1 MKIQYISDIH
11 LETRNNKK
19 DFDKY
24 LIPNAPY
31 LALCGDIGYPHS
43 QTFKDFMDYCS
54 KNWLEV
60 FYITG
65 NHDYY
70 NKIYTRWKYSS
81 PYSMKQVE
89 EYIEELF
96 KSYTNVHYLQKKRF
110 DIPNTQYSILG
121 CTLWVEIPIYKY
133 VDAIHS
139 LNDVNYISIDGY
151 QRLSPEDIDTLHE
164 DHCKWLMRSLESIG
178 SLGRKTIVLT
188 HHLPTKLLISE
199 EYINNSRNYLFYT
212 ELPDYIYHPALQ
224 AWICGHS
231 HSSKRILLK
240 NNIELMMN
248 CKGYSKEIIKNFNPS
263 CIYEIHEKL
272 NTNLQDEENVE
283 FI

>member
-31 LALCGDIGYPHS
+31 LALCGDIGYS

-212 ELPDYIYHPALQ
+212 ELPEYIYHPALQ

>member
-212 ELPDYIYHPALQ
+212 ELPEYIYHPALQ

>member
-19 DFDKY
+19 DFESY

-43 QTFKDFMDYCS
+43 QTFKDFIDYCS
-54 KNWLEV
+54 KNWLQV
-60 FYITG
+60 FYVTG

-70 NKIYTRWKYSS
+70 NKIYTRWKYSP
-81 PYSMKQVE
+81 PYSMKQIE

-96 KSYTNVHYLQKKRF
+96 KSYTNVYYLQKKRF

-121 CTLWVEIPIYKY
+121 CTLWTNIQKDKY
-133 VDAIHS
+133 VDVIHS
-139 LNDVNYISIDGY
+139 LNDINYICVGDNS
-151 QRLSPEDIDTLHE
+151 RLSPNTINELHKE
-164 DHCKWLMRSLESIG
+164 HSKWLLLELEYLESIG
-178 SLGRKTIVLT
+178 RKAIVLT
-188 HHLPTKLLISE
+188 HHLPTKILISE
-199 EYINNSRNYLFYT
+199 EYSNDSRNYLFYT
-212 ELPDYIYHPALQ
+212 EMPEYIYHPALQ
-224 AWICGHS
+224 TWICGHS
-231 HSSKRILLK
+231 HSNKRILLK
-240 NNIELMMN
+240 NNVELMMN

-272 NTNLQDEENVE
+272 NNIVDEEID